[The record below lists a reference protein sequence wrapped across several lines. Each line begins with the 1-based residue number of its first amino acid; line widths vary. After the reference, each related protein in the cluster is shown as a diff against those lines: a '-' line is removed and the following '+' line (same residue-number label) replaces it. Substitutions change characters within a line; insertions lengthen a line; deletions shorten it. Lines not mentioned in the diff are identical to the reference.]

1 MTRWFKKNS
10 WTLLLLSV
18 LAVFVVILMA
28 ETLVV
33 KVQTTNLR
41 KEPVFYADTI
51 VVLKAGEAVEK
62 VAEQNGWYKVKTAK
76 GIQGWV
82 HSSAVSSKSFDLLA
96 LGQTTKTGAS
106 AEEVALASKGFN
118 KQVEDAYKAKH
129 KDADFAGVDR
139 MLRLK
144 VSPEQLRRFL
154 ERGKLGRFGGPK

>member
-1 MTRWFKKNS
+1 MTRWFKKRS

-18 LAVFVVILMA
+18 LAVFVVLLMA

-62 VAEQNGWYKVKTAK
+62 VAEQNGWYKVKTVK

-129 KDADFAGVDR
+129 KDANFAEVDR

-144 VSPEQLRRFL
+144 VTPEQLRRFL
-154 ERGKLGRFGGPK
+154 ERGKLGRYGGPK